1 MTESEAAGSPARRR
15 TRWAGVLALAIVPIA
30 GGLTYSFWPSPPP
43 DTDPAETSSS
53 APDATSPGED
63 RSSEDE
69 RMSAAIVGTWETN
82 RSTGHRDLVIREDG
96 TATMVVNIESMMRF
110 VFGSKVELDIEWS
123 VKDGVLHFRMVGGKP
138 KSSVDLLTSGYGDSI
153 AYRILELSD
162 DRLLVKDGGDD
173 PDHDW
178 TRVVADEN

>member
-1 MTESEAAGSPARRR
+1 
-15 TRWAGVLALAIVPIA
+15 
-30 GGLTYSFWPSPPP
+30 
-43 DTDPAETSSS
+43 
-53 APDATSPGED
+53 
-63 RSSEDE
+63 
-69 RMSAAIVGTWETN
+69 MSAAIVGTWETN